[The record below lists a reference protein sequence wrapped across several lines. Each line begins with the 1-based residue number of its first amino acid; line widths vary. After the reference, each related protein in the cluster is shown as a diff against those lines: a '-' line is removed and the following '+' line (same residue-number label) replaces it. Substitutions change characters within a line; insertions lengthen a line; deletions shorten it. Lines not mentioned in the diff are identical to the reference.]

1 MKEKRIIV
9 LGATGSI
16 GTNCFDAVRN
26 LGIGYRVVGASC
38 HAKRDELLR
47 LAEEFSIHDLAV
59 SGTGTEHP
67 GIRWSGADAVRRLLH
82 ETEADIVVN
91 GISGSPGLMPSV
103 WSLRT
108 GKDLALA
115 NKETIVM
122 AGPLIQDLAAR
133 TGRSILPVDSE
144 HSDLFH
150 LLQNRRKDELRR
162 IIITASGGAF
172 RDTPLD
178 DFPRINLEQALQHPT
193 WNMGGKITIDSAT
206 MANKGLEIIEAHF
219 LFHLPASRITVLI
232 HPQSCIHSLVQTI
245 EGSCY
250 AQISSPDMRIP
261 IQNALTFPSLHESP
275 FGELDFS
282 ATTMTFQ
289 EPDPERYPLL
299 PLAYQAAEDDG
310 SYPLVYNAANEA
322 AVEAFRTGKIRF
334 IDIAPVVEKSLQP
347 DWSRPPDSFDD
358 AMQTH
363 HLAWQEARRHIKT
376 LLEHNR

>member
-26 LGIGYRVVGASC
+26 LGTGYTVVGASC
-38 HAKRDELLR
+38 HAKTEELLK
-47 LAEEFSIHDLAV
+47 LAEEFSVPNLAV
-59 SGTGTEHP
+59 SGTEAEHP
-67 GIRWSGADAVRRLLH
+67 GIKWSGADAVRRLLH
-82 ETEADIVVN
+82 DTEADIVVN

-122 AGPLIQDLAAR
+122 AGPLIQELAAR
-133 TGRSILPVDSE
+133 TGRRILPVDSE
-144 HSDLFH
+144 HSALFH
-150 LLQNRRKDELRR
+150 LLQNRHRDELRR

-172 RDTPLD
+172 RDTPLN
-178 DFPRINLEQALQHPT
+178 DFPAINLEQALQHPT

-219 LFHLPASRITVLI
+219 LFDLPASRITVLI

-261 IQNALTFPSLHESP
+261 IQNALTFPSLRESP

-282 ATTMTFQ
+282 ATALTFQ
-289 EPDPERYPLL
+289 DPDPERYPLL
-299 PLAYQAAEDDG
+299 PLAYQAVEDG
-310 SYPLVYNAANEA
+310 GAHPLVYNAANEA
-322 AVEAFRTGKIRF
+322 AVEAFRNGKIRF
-334 IDIAPVVEKSLQP
+334 VDIAPVVEKSLQP
-347 DWSRPPDSFDD
+347 DWSRPPDSFED

-363 HLAWQEARRHIKT
+363 YLAWQEARQHINT